1 MERESNTISS
11 CALRV
16 MWKLPLDENQLT
28 QDFIVGKQYEFM
40 LEGNASLPVQIPI
53 DIVDGQG
60 RVYGQV
66 RVKEYQ
72 AGSEQTRGIFEFVSR
87 AH

>member
-11 CALRV
+11 CAIRV
-16 MWKLPLDENQLT
+16 MWTLPLDEKQLAQEFT
-28 QDFIVGKQYEFM
+28 VGQQYNFVVA
-40 LEGNASLPVQIPI
+40 GNASLPVQIPI
-53 DIVDGQG
+53 DMVDVHGK
-60 RVYGQV
+60 VYGQV

-72 AGSEQTRGIFEFVSR
+72 ASNEKTRGIFEFVSR